1 MKKRII
7 TISREYG
14 SGGRTI
20 GGRVAEKWGIPCY
33 DSELITKATEQSGFD
48 KMYVEEMGEHT
59 TGGWFSTANVSRR
72 FGPTNQ
78 DILWFIQQKVI
89 SEIAAEESCVIV
101 GRCADYILR
110 GRADCLNVFI
120 HADKEKRAERIA
132 KEYGEQDLSPLR
144 LLEDKDKRRATY
156 YHFYTHT
163 KWGKI
168 QNYHIAL
175 DSGVWGID
183 RCVELIASLY

>member
-20 GGRVAEKWGIPCY
+20 GGRIAEKLGIPCY
-33 DSELITKATEQSGFD
+33 DSELIAKAAEQSGFD

-59 TGGWFSTANVSRR
+59 AGGWFSTANVSRR

-101 GRCADYILR
+101 GRCADYILH
-110 GRADCLNVFI
+110 GKADCLNVFI
-120 HADKEKRAERIA
+120 HADKEKRAERIYQVLPKLIELWGLNVKTDAEA
-132 KEYGEQDLSPLR
+132 K
-144 LLEDKDKRRATY
+144 KN
-156 YHFYTHT
+156 F
-163 KWGKI
+163 
-168 QNYHIAL
+168 AL
-175 DSGVWGID
+175 QTGQ
-183 RCVELIASLY
+183 